1 MQSKK
6 FRSLIS
12 VILVISILFSFSF
25 VFSVSAETKTG
36 YITHDSLRVRTT
48 PTTVLSDNIL
58 KHNGITINLHTND
71 TVTIIKKVDSI
82 DDDNFPTWYN
92 IKFTY
97 SGKSYEGYVPT
108 NYVKEKIQN
117 TPGGVVLDGVPEIY
131 KEYIK
136 DLKAEHPEWTF
147 VFYDTGIEWSNLF
160 AKDAQGYIGRSLIEK
175 TFPISYRSTES
186 GAYNWRTDVFI
197 SQDAGRWYQ
206 ANEQT
211 LAHYMDPRN
220 FFTNESIFMFES
232 LEYDE
237 KSHLI
242 SGVEAIL
249 KDSFMETK
257 TVLNLEGQEVSY
269 AQAFIDAAK
278 ASGVSPYHL
287 ASRALQEVGASGTS
301 GSVNGSSGYYNYY
314 NIGANSGAD
323 PVANG
328 LKYAA
333 TTDERY
339 NLPWNTPY
347 KAIVG
352 GAKWIGTGYIDKGQD
367 TLYYQKFNV
376 VKKVWT
382 HQYMTN
388 IMAPFQESE
397 DIYKS
402 YKSLN
407 ILDLSYVFVIPYY
420 KNMPAKACQLP
431 KSSNAS
437 PNNWLS
443 SLIVEGCTFEFD
455 GGKTSGYTVT
465 VPASVSS
472 VNITAKTVNSKAT
485 VTGVGKVELSSGTN
499 NHKVV
504 VKAENGDTRT
514 YYIDIVRSTEN
525 MIPLK
530 GISFDKNELSM
541 FNGETKTL
549 TVKYNPSN
557 TTDNKSVVWTSSD
570 ISVATVKDG
579 KVTAIGKGEA
589 TITAKVGKYTA
600 TCKVVV
606 SNNVLVGDID
616 ADGQVTI
623 SDALM
628 IFKYKTNEITLSS
641 TALKAADTDKNG
653 KVELADALRIFKFK
667 SGEIESL

>member
-12 VILVISILFSFSF
+12 VMLVISILFSFSF
-25 VFSVSAETKTG
+25 VFSASAETKTG

-48 PTTVLSDNIL
+48 PTTVSSDNIL
-58 KHNGITINLHTND
+58 KHNDITINLHTND

-82 DDDNFPTWYN
+82 GDDNFPTWYN

-108 NYVKEKIQN
+108 IYVKEKV
-117 TPGGVVLDGVPEIY
+117 TDTSGVVLDGVPEIY

-136 DLKAEHPEWTF
+136 DLKAEHPDWTF

-186 GAYNWRTDVFI
+186 GAYNWRTDSFI

-257 TVLNLEGQEVSY
+257 TVLNLDGQVVSY
-269 AQAFIDAAK
+269 AQAFMDAAK

-352 GAKWIGTGYIDKGQD
+352 GAKWIGSGYIDKGQD

-376 VKKVWT
+376 VNKVWT

-388 IMAPFQESE
+388 IMAPYQESE

-402 YKSLN
+402 YKSLD

-443 SLIVEGCTFEFD
+443 SLVVEGCTFEFD
-455 GGKTSGYTVT
+455 GGKTSGYSVT

-499 NHKVV
+499 NYKVV

-628 IFKYKTNEITLSS
+628 IFKFKTNEITLSS

>member
-12 VILVISILFSFSF
+12 VMLVISILFSFSF
-25 VFSVSAETKTG
+25 VFSAFAETKTG

-48 PTTVLSDNIL
+48 PTTVSSDNIL
-58 KHNGITINLHTND
+58 KHNDITINLHTND

-82 DDDNFPTWYN
+82 GDDNFPTWYN

-97 SGKSYEGYVPT
+97 NGKSYEGYVPT
-108 NYVKEKIQN
+108 NYIKEKV
-117 TPGGVVLDGVPEIY
+117 TDTSGVVLDGVPEIY

-136 DLKAEHPEWTF
+136 DLKAEHPDWNF

-257 TVLNLEGQEVSY
+257 TVLNLDGQVVSY
-269 AQAFIDAAK
+269 AQAFMDAAK

-314 NIGANSGAD
+314 NIGATSGSD

-388 IMAPFQESE
+388 IMAPYQESE

-455 GGKTSGYTVT
+455 GGKTSGYSVT
-465 VPASVSS
+465 VPVSVSS

-485 VTGVGKVELSSGTN
+485 VTGVGKVELSSGTI

-628 IFKYKTNEITLSS
+628 IFKFKTNEITLSS

>member
-1 MQSKK
+1 MQNKK
-6 FRSLIS
+6 FRSIIS
-12 VILVISILFSFSF
+12 IVLVVSILFSFSF
-25 VFSVSAETKTG
+25 VFSASAESKAG

-48 PTTVLSDNIL
+48 PTTVSSENIL
-58 KHNGITINLHTND
+58 KHNDTTINLHTND
-71 TVTIIKKVDSI
+71 SVTIIEKVNSFG
-82 DDDNFPTWYN
+82 DDNYPTWYK

-97 SGKSYEGYVPT
+97 GGKSYEGYVPT
-108 NYVKEKIQN
+108 NYVKEKV
-117 TPGGVVLDGVPEIY
+117 TDTSGVVLDGVPELY

-136 DLKAEHPEWTF
+136 ELMAEHPDWKF

-160 AKDAQGYIGRSLIEK
+160 TKDAQGYIGRSLIENV
-175 TFPISYRSTES
+175 FPISYRSTES
-186 GAYNWRTDVFI
+186 GAYNWRTDKFI
-197 SQDAGRWYQ
+197 AQDAGRWYQ

-211 LAHYMDPRN
+211 IAYYMDPRN
-220 FFTNESIFMFES
+220 FMNDESVFMFES
-232 LEYDE
+232 LEFDE
-237 KSHLI
+237 KSHII
-242 SGVEAIL
+242 SGIEAIL
-249 KDSFMETK
+249 KGSFMADK
-257 TVLNLEGQEVSY
+257 TIMNFDGEEVSY
-269 AQAFIDAAK
+269 AQAFMDAAK

-287 ASRALQEVGASGTS
+287 ASRALQEIGTTGTS

-314 NIGANSGAD
+314 NIGANSGSD

-333 TTDERY
+333 TTDEKY

-388 IMAPFQESE
+388 IMAPYQESE

-420 KNMPAKACQLP
+420 KNMPSKACQLP
-431 KSSNAS
+431 KKSDAS

-443 SLIVEGCTFEFD
+443 NLTVEGCAFEFD
-455 GGKTSGYTVT
+455 GGKTSGYSVT
-465 VPASVSS
+465 VAESVSS
-472 VNITAKTVNSKAT
+472 VNITAKSVNSKAT
-485 VTGVGKVELSSGTN
+485 ITGIGKVELSSGTN
-499 NHKVV
+499 SHKVI
-504 VKAENGDTRT
+504 VKAENGNTRT
-514 YYIDIVRSTEN
+514 YYIDVIRSTEN
-525 MIPLK
+525 AIPLK
-530 GISFDKNELSM
+530 GISLDKDELSM

-549 TVKYNPSN
+549 TVNYNPTN

-570 ISVATVKDG
+570 NSVATVKDG
-579 KVTAIGKGEA
+579 KVVAIGKGEA
-589 TITAKVGKYTA
+589 TITAKVGTYTA
-600 TCKVVV
+600 TCKVIV
-606 SNNVLVGDID
+606 SNNVIVGDID

-628 IFKYKTNEITLSS
+628 IFKYKTNEITLSQ

-653 KVELADALRIFKFK
+653 KVELADALRIFKYK

>member
-1 MQSKK
+1 MQNKK
-6 FRSLIS
+6 FRSFISIVLI
-12 VILVISILFSFSF
+12 ISILFSFSF
-25 VFSVSAETKTG
+25 VFSASAATKTG

-48 PTTVLSDNIL
+48 PTTVSTENIL
-58 KHNGITINLHTND
+58 KHNDTTINLHTND
-71 TVTIIKKVDSI
+71 TVTIIEKVNSLG
-82 DDDNFPTWYN
+82 DDNYPTWYK

-108 NYVKEKIQN
+108 NFVKEKV
-117 TPGGVVLDGVPEIY
+117 TDTSGVVLDGVPELY

-136 DLKAEHPEWTF
+136 NLKAEHPDWNF

-160 AKDAQGYIGRSLIEK
+160 TKDAQGYIGRSLIENV
-175 TFPISYRSTES
+175 FPISYRSTES
-186 GAYNWRTDVFI
+186 GAYNWRTDKFI
-197 SQDAGRWYQ
+197 AQDAGRWYQ
-206 ANEQT
+206 ANTQT
-211 LAHYMDPRN
+211 IEYYMDPRN
-220 FFTNESIFMFES
+220 FMTDESIFMFES
-232 LEYDE
+232 LKYDE
-237 KSHLI
+237 KAHTI
-242 SGVEAIL
+242 EGVESIL
-249 KDSFMETK
+249 KGSFMADK
-257 TVLNLEGQEVSY
+257 TIVNLNDEEVSY
-269 AQAFIDAAK
+269 AQAFMDAAK

-287 ASRALQEVGASGTS
+287 AARTLQEVGKTGTS

-314 NIGANSGAD
+314 NIGASSGSD

-388 IMAPFQESE
+388 IMAPYQESE

-420 KNMPAKACQLP
+420 KNMPSKACQLP
-431 KSSNAS
+431 KKSDAS

-443 SLIVEGCTFEFD
+443 SLTVEGCIFEFD
-455 GGKTSGYTVT
+455 GGKTSGYSVT
-465 VPASVSS
+465 VAESVSS
-472 VNITAKTVNSKAT
+472 VNITAKSVNSKAT
-485 VTGVGKVELSSGTN
+485 ITGIGKVELSSRTN
-499 NHKVV
+499 SHKII
-504 VKAENGDTRT
+504 VKAENGNTRT
-514 YYIDIVRSTEN
+514 YYIDIIRSTEN
-525 MIPLK
+525 NIPLK
-530 GISFDKNELSM
+530 GISLDKNELSM
-541 FNGETKTL
+541 FNGESKTL

-570 ISVATVKDG
+570 SSVA
-579 KVTAIGKGEA
+579 KVNNGEVVAIGIGEA
-589 TITAKVGKYTA
+589 TITAKVGTYTA
-600 TCKVVV
+600 TCKVIV
-606 SNNVLVGDID
+606 
-616 ADGQVTI
+616 
-623 SDALM
+623 
-628 IFKYKTNEITLSS
+628 
-641 TALKAADTDKNG
+641 
-653 KVELADALRIFKFK
+653 
-667 SGEIESL
+667 

>member
-1 MQSKK
+1 MQNKK
-6 FRSLIS
+6 FRSFISIVLI
-12 VILVISILFSFSF
+12 ISILFSFSF
-25 VFSVSAETKTG
+25 VFSASAATKTG

-48 PTTVLSDNIL
+48 PTTVSTENIL
-58 KHNGITINLHTND
+58 KHNDTTINLHTND
-71 TVTIIKKVDSI
+71 TVTIIEKVNSLG
-82 DDDNFPTWYN
+82 DDNYPTWYK

-108 NYVKEKIQN
+108 NFVKEKV
-117 TPGGVVLDGVPEIY
+117 TDTSGVVLDGVPELY

-136 DLKAEHPEWTF
+136 NLKAEHPDWNF

-160 AKDAQGYIGRSLIEK
+160 TKDAQGYIGRSLIENV
-175 TFPISYRSTES
+175 FPISYRSTES
-186 GAYNWRTDVFI
+186 GAYNWRTDKFI
-197 SQDAGRWYQ
+197 AQDAGRWYQ
-206 ANEQT
+206 ANTQT
-211 LAHYMDPRN
+211 IEYYMDPRN
-220 FFTNESIFMFES
+220 FMTDESIFMFES
-232 LEYDE
+232 LKYDE
-237 KSHLI
+237 KAHTI
-242 SGVEAIL
+242 EGVESIL
-249 KDSFMETK
+249 KGSFMADK
-257 TVLNLEGQEVSY
+257 TIVNLNDEEVSY
-269 AQAFIDAAK
+269 AQAFMDAAK

-287 ASRALQEVGASGTS
+287 AARTLQEVGKTGTS

-314 NIGANSGAD
+314 NIGASSGSD

-388 IMAPFQESE
+388 IMAPYQESE

-420 KNMPAKACQLP
+420 KNMPSKACQLP
-431 KSSNAS
+431 KKSDAS

-443 SLIVEGCTFEFD
+443 SLTVEGCIFEFD
-455 GGKTSGYTVT
+455 GGKTSGYSVT
-465 VPASVSS
+465 VAESVSS
-472 VNITAKTVNSKAT
+472 VNITAKSVNSKAT
-485 VTGVGKVELSSGTN
+485 ITGIGKVELSSRTN
-499 NHKVV
+499 SHKII
-504 VKAENGDTRT
+504 VKAENGNTRT
-514 YYIDIVRSTEN
+514 YYIDIIRSTEN
-525 MIPLK
+525 NIPLK
-530 GISFDKNELSM
+530 GISLDKNELSM
-541 FNGETKTL
+541 FNGESKTL

-570 ISVATVKDG
+570 SSVA
-579 KVTAIGKGEA
+579 KVNNGEVVAIGIGEA
-589 TITAKVGKYTA
+589 TITAKVGTYTA
-600 TCKVVV
+600 TCKVIV
-606 SNNVLVGDID
+606 SNNVIVGDID

-628 IFKYKTNEITLSS
+628 IFKYKTNEITLSQ

-653 KVELADALRIFKFK
+653 KVELADALRIFKYK